1 MTAIAGNPIP
11 QVAPFDSVAAV
22 YDSHFTNSLIGTA
35 QRQSVWKVMDQVF
48 LPGQRILEIN
58 CGTGVDAFHLAS
70 RGVRVMACDASEG
83 MISVARQRR
92 KSSRHRDFVDLKTL
106 AIEQISQLE
115 GSGPYDGVLSNFA
128 GLNCLRDLK
137 GLAGD
142 LARLVRPGGMAV
154 LCLFGGCCLWEILWY
169 AAQRDFARAFR
180 RFNTEGVLAIVAPER
195 KVLVRYPSVNAL
207 RCEFSPHF
215 HWRRWRGVGVAVPP
229 SYLEFL
235 AVRFSRVFRCAAEID
250 PFLGQLP
257 GIRALADHVV
267 ITLERKSPAL

>member
-11 QVAPFDSVAAV
+11 QVEPFDSVAAV
-22 YDSHFTNSLIGTA
+22 YDSHFTNSLIGRA
-35 QRQSVWKVMDQVF
+35 QRQSVWKIMDQIF

-92 KSSRHRDFVDLKTL
+92 KASRHRDFVDLKTL

-137 GLAGD
+137 GPVGD

-169 AAQRDFARAFR
+169 AAQGDFTRAFR

-195 KVLVRYPSVNAL
+195 EVFVRYPSVDAL
-207 RCEFSPHF
+207 RREFSPTSTGGAGAAWA
-215 HWRRWRGVGVAVPP
+215 WRFPLLTWNPSQCGFPASSGVRLRLIRSWGGFP
-229 SYLEFL
+229 
-235 AVRFSRVFRCAAEID
+235 VF
-250 PFLGQLP
+250 G
-257 GIRALADHVV
+257 H
-267 ITLERKSPAL
+267 SPIMWL